1 MPSPAF
7 SKEDVA
13 AEVARR
19 ARAELIHRQNTKEF
33 RKAAAQAVIE
43 RGRTDTPP
51 FEAQRK
57 VLDDNSR
64 LICLCCSR
72 RAGKSELLG
81 RLISKTLIACRHG
94 EWVVFGAK
102 TLGIA
107 KDIIWAEL
115 HAINK
120 RYCLGWKIND
130 SDLSITTLRGGRFR
144 LFGVD
149 DKQSVD
155 KVRGKKYRLVICDEA
170 STYEV
175 HLKELVQKAFD
186 PGTKDLDGRIIL
198 SGTPGYVKSGY
209 WFEASQLP
217 GPWSKHH
224 WTIFDNPHIANAE
237 QKLRDTREMF
247 GWDEDHPTYVAEY
260 LGRWVDNSSL
270 LVCDFLESRNV
281 VREMPAHYNNT
292 WRHVIGIDY
301 GFNDRCAWPV
311 IAVDPHSGERYL
323 MHGFAEERLLGDDP
337 SNVTRYLVDE
347 YKTSYVVCD
356 PAGGGKGFFE
366 TFNAQH
372 GLSMGCIIRAA
383 NKVDKL
389 GSIRLLNA
397 ELRTGRFKFLIP
409 ECSESSSDPDVVER
423 CKAAAHARE
432 VVGEMKRLLWKDERK
447 DTIIEGPAFPDDLFD
462 ATRYALLETVAW
474 RSTEKPPTETPAELE
489 ARLARQARAKRA
501 ERKSTAAWFER
512 R

>member
-1 MPSPAF
+1 VAKPAY
-7 SKEDVA
+7 SVEEA
-13 AEVARR
+13 SAELARR
-19 ARAELIHRQNTKEF
+19 ARAELIHRQNSKEF
-33 RKAAAQAVIE
+33 RAAVSKAVIE

-51 FEAQRK
+51 FEHQRR

-170 STYEV
+170 STYSGL
-175 HLKELVQKAFD
+175 LKELVLKAFD
-186 PGTKDLDGRIIL
+186 PGTKDLDGVIIL
-198 SGTPGYVKSGY
+198 SGTPGYVKDSSDY
-209 WFEASQLP
+209 WYEASQLP
-217 GPWSKHH
+217 GPWSKHS
-224 WTIFDNPHIANAE
+224 WTIFDNPHIGNAE
-237 QKLRDTREMF
+237 EKLRKTREMF
-247 GWDEDHPTYVAEY
+247 GWDEAHPTYVAEY
-260 LGRWVDNSSL
+260 LGKWVDNSSL
-270 LVCDFLESRNV
+270 SVCDFLESRNV
-281 VREMPAHYNNT
+281 VDELPNHYNLT
-292 WRHVIGIDY
+292 WRHTIGIDF
-301 GFNDRCAWPV
+301 GSVDACAWEV
-311 IAVDPHSGERYL
+311 IAIDPHSDDRYVVED
-323 MHGFAEERLLGDDP
+323 FAQSGLVGDEP
-337 SNVTRYLVDE
+337 VEITRDLVDR
-347 YKTSYVVCD
+347 YQTTYAVCD
-356 PAGGGKGFFE
+356 PGGGGKYFFE
-366 TFNAQH
+366 TFNAKH
-372 GLSMGCIIRAA
+372 ARTMGCLIRPA
-383 NKVDKL
+383 NKQDLL

-397 ELRTGRFKFLIP
+397 ELRTGRLKFLRGKT
-409 ECSESSSDPDVVER
+409 ER
-423 CKAAAHARE
+423 TTNE
-432 VVGEMKRLLWKDERK
+432 IKRLMWRDERRDK
-447 DTIIEGPAFPDDLFD
+447 IIEGPGFPMDCFD
-462 ATRYALLETVAW
+462 ALRYDLLESVAW
-474 RSTEKPPTETPAELE
+474 RSTEKPPTESPAELE
-489 ARLARQARAKRA
+489 ARLAREARAKRA